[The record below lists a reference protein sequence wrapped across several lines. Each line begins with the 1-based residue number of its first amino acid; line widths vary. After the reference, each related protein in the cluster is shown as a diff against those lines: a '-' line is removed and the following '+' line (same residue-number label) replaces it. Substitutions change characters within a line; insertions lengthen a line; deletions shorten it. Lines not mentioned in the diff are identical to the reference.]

1 MEDNKSQLMDIT
13 LCKYDYA
20 TDDLLILKVISDN
33 TIDEIQIE
41 IDVLLDYLNHKNYNL
56 NRNSPN
62 LIDEIEEHLSEKVLI
77 INNCNKEI
85 LNIIDFNLANE
96 DRFFFI
102 PKLDYDNFNAF
113 YDGEEFELNTFAA
126 PHYLAYNDKI
136 YVANLEIKKG
146 KFVSKDSVDYPLNIE
161 LSKLKERLD
170 LIELDNIIFV
180 KKLALFKSVIENK
193 DNINNKDVISEELDK
208 FHLAIR
214 SEGLIYSK
222 EDIYNFYT
230 CLSASELVILAGMS
244 GTGKTQLPLSFA
256 KYFNMSE
263 DKHTLLFVP
272 ISPSFLEPSDVIG
285 FLNVNTNKYI
295 PSVTGIVDFLLHAE
309 KHPNKMHM
317 IIFDEMNLAQIEY
330 WFAPFLSIMEQDNN
344 TRFLELYSEGA
355 ECDNSDIYPSKIRI
369 GKNIVFVGTVN
380 IDETTKNISDRL
392 KDRSFIINL
401 SKASFKEYQ
410 LEQNNNEH
418 ALKTNYERDFY
429 SFVKRLDHGFDY
441 IESLSSESL
450 EFLDEVHEMLN
461 DVDNSLG
468 ISFRTVKNISH
479 YMHFKPGKLDSR
491 LAFDLAFK
499 QTVLKKLSGAED
511 LILDIIGE
519 DNENSPLVQIFNKY
533 PNVSSFLYSKKE
545 ILIKR
550 KEIRRFGYA
559 K

>member
-1 MEDNKSQLMDIT
+1 MEDNKLQKIDII
-13 LCKYDYA
+13 LCKYDYNI
-20 TDDLLILKVISDN
+20 DNLLVLKVISDSV
-33 TIDEIQIE
+33 IDDVQIE
-41 IDVLLDYLNHKNYNL
+41 KMALEGYLNNKNVNNSNL
-56 NRNSPN
+56 
-62 LIDEIEEHLSEKVLI
+62 DEIEDYLSGKVLI
-77 INNCNKEI
+77 INNLDKVI
-85 LNIIDFNLANE
+85 LSIIDVNLLNG
-96 DRFFFI
+96 DRFFLV

-113 YDGEEFELNTFAA
+113 YEGEEFELSNLDCM
-126 PHYLAYNDKI
+126 PHYLAYNDQI
-136 YVANLEIKKG
+136 YVANLEKIDG
-146 KFVSKDSVDYPLNIE
+146 KFKSKDSADYPLNID
-161 LSKLKERLD
+161 LSKLNNNLD
-170 LIELDNIIFV
+170 LIEFDNIIFI

-193 DNINNKDVISEELDK
+193 DNFSDKDYISEELDK

-263 DKHTLLFVP
+263 EKHTLLFVP

-285 FLNVNTNKYI
+285 FLNVNTNKYV

-330 WFAPFLSIMEQDNN
+330 WFAPFLSIMEQDNK

-355 ECDNSDIYPSKIRI
+355 ECENKDIYPSKVRI

-410 LEQNNNEH
+410 LEQYNNEH
-418 ALKTNYERDFY
+418 SEKTNYERDFY
-429 SFVKRLDHGFDY
+429 TFVKRLDHSFKY

-461 DVDNSLG
+461 YVDNSFG

-479 YMHFKPGKLDSR
+479 YMHFKPGKLDSG

-499 QTVLKKLSGAED
+499 QTVMKKLSGEED
-511 LILDIIGE
+511 LILDIIGK
-519 DNENSPLVQIFNKY
+519 DNETSPLVQIFNKY
-533 PNVSSFLYSKKE
+533 PSVSDFLYSKKE
-545 ILIKR
+545 IVIKR
-550 KEIRRFGYA
+550 KEISRFGYA